1 VRLFI
6 SSELIYRS
14 KLRLNGD
21 DGQNLQKARVRAEL
35 VKRLLIL
42 NLIIKLIYKKER
54 FFIKLNVGFIRAFDV
69 ILVVLCLKMNSR
81 IF

>member
-14 KLRLNGD
+14 KLRLNDD

-35 VKRLLIL
+35 VKQLLIL
-42 NLIIKLIYKKER
+42 NLIIKLIYKK
-54 FFIKLNVGFIRAFDV
+54 ITKYLLTQKDTTCIY
-69 ILVVLCLKMNSR
+69 KT
-81 IF
+81 